1 MKYEL
6 MTWCGSESSAD
17 DGILKIAR
25 QTRIQPTIDNT
36 VTFLAVLIETFGGES
51 RYLSTG
57 QHPRSTMPPRGISRP
72 AKATSPR

>member
-6 MTWCGSESSAD
+6 MTWCGSASSTD

-36 VTFLAVLIETFGGES
+36 VTFLAVSIETFEGEGS
-51 RYLSTG
+51 IFINGRASSL
-57 QHPRSTMPPRGISRP
+57 HD
-72 AKATSPR
+72 ATAGHIASN